1 MNLFRVP
8 IVLVLSF
15 FIVSCVA
22 GRLPGHRSLSTT
34 TYGYAVTSE
43 LARAGEKSQR
53 FEVRPGDCGAD
64 SGWSDCKNDRERS
77 EFRLERGFSPGG
89 SQWIGFSIYLPED
102 FQSSN
107 FVNTTLGQIH
117 QRGGPRGTIR
127 GLPSNPPL
135 LQLELKGD
143 VYRACVH
150 VLSGPSDDVRDDC
163 HYFDLADLHQ
173 MRGRWTDVAIHLDT
187 KARSS
192 SLEIFVNE
200 LPKAEL
206 RDFISFWPK
215 TYYLKYGL
223 YRSFVSKHQ
232 GAMPP
237 QIAYYDEVRMGATR
251 DAIAIN
257 PENPV
262 D

>member
-77 EFRLERGFSPGG
+77 EFRLE
-89 SQWIGFSIYLPED
+89 
-102 FQSSN
+102 
-107 FVNTTLGQIH
+107 
-117 QRGGPRGTIR
+117 RGGPRGTIR

-251 DAIAIN
+251 AAIAIN